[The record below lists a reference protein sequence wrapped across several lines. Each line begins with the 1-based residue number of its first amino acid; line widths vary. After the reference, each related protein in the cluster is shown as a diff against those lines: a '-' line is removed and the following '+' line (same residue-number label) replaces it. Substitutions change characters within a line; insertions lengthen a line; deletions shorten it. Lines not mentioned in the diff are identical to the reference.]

1 MHEYLA
7 TRANKTEK
15 GVNRTSYLYMQMTGL
30 LAFDILARVVFD
42 QLDHVSV
49 LQVLHVLVTEFD
61 KI

>member
-30 LAFDILARVVFD
+30 
-42 QLDHVSV
+42 
-49 LQVLHVLVTEFD
+49 
-61 KI
+61 